1 MANSIKLS
9 GEDGLALQVTK
20 PARSA
25 GLVEENGEGDATY
38 LASVRVYSF
47 EDLLVVASR
56 DTDHLKT
63 EAVAELVAST
73 TRDTASVYQAI
84 NASVHISGNGYQV
97 QLPPAEDAGFY
108 QGDTAPVKS
117 LPGLLLIYCDRSQR
131 LADDLAS
138 LRRDQLEDEMNH
150 CQY

>member
-1 MANSIKLS
+1 MANSIKPS

-25 GLVEENGEGDATY
+25 ALVEENDEGDATY

-47 EDLLVVASR
+47 ENLLLVASR
-56 DTDHLKT
+56 NTDHLKP
-63 EAVAELVAST
+63 EAIAKLVASAI
-73 TRDTASVYQAI
+73 RDTASVYQAI
-84 NASVHISGNGYQV
+84 NASVHISGDGYQV

-108 QGDTAPVKS
+108 QGDTAPVTA
-117 LPGLLLIYCDRSQR
+117 LPGLLVIYRDRSKR

-150 CQY
+150 D